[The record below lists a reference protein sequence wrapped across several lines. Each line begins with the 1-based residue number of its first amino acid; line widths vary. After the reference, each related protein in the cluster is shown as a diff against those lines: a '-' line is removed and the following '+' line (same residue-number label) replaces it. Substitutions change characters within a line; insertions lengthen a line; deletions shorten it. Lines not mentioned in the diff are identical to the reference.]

1 MKLIVAEKP
10 SVAKCIASALGV
22 TSRADGCFEGN
33 GLIVSWCVGHLVS
46 PMDAASYDPG
56 YKKWR
61 YDDLPI
67 LPEPFRYV
75 LVKDKEDAFQ
85 NLKRLMDREDVTEL
99 VNACDAGREGELI
112 FRLVYEMAGCQK
124 PFSRLWISSM
134 EDAAIREGFHDLRP
148 GAEYDPLYQSA
159 LCRQKADWLIGINA
173 TRLFSV
179 LYHRTLNVGRVQT
192 PTLAMLV
199 DRDWKIT
206 SFKKEK
212 YHHVRLT
219 LDGAEAVSEKISA
232 PEEAEA
238 LRAACA
244 DGPAVCTSVTRE
256 QKKEAPPKLYDL
268 TTLQRE
274 ANRIFGYTAKQTL
287 DFAQSL
293 YEKKLLTYPRTD
305 SRYLTADMAETASAV
320 LHLAAKVPPFDRCK
334 EFFPDVTLLVN
345 DGKVSDHHAI
355 IPTLE
360 LEKADLSG
368 LPVGERNILLLV
380 CRELLC
386 AAAEPYVYEAV
397 TAAFTCGGHTF
408 TAKGRHVLSLGWKNI
423 DRIFR
428 ASLKEKPEDEAEPD
442 PLPDFIEGKTFDQ
455 MKAAVTEHFTT
466 PPKAYTEDT
475 LLSAMENAGKEDIPE
490 DAERR
495 GLGTPATRAAI
506 LEKLVAAGFVE
517 RKGKS
522 LIPTKAGINLVTVL
536 PDTLTSPM
544 LTAEWEQKL
553 TGIARGEADPASFM
567 AGISEM
573 AWELVKNYSHI
584 SEEGQ
589 KLFTPE
595 RETVGL
601 CPCCGKPVYEGK
613 KNFYCSDRSCQFVL
627 WKDDRFWTSRK
638 KELTRK
644 MAADLLKKGRTSV
657 KGMWSEKKGTT
668 YDAVVVLDDTGGKYV
683 RFKLEFPKRKEGVN
697 GRYVVD
703 EEAAAVVRQIFEW
716 KRQEVSVY
724 TIVER
729 LKVGGVESPERH
741 KRRAGTRNGDN
752 IQGEGWCPSTIRGIL
767 QNRAYIGEMICGKS
781 ETALYKGLKKRI
793 TEKDKW
799 VVVPDAHPPI
809 VSVSD
814 FEAVE
819 RQMQKDSSHR
829 ETAMEW
835 SADIRAGM
843 IDLFAGKAFC
853 ADCGKRMYYKR
864 QRIQCKGVVFR
875 GVYDCSTHMRRGHGT
890 CFKHAMRQDV
900 LNEKVF
906 NAIRDQLQVALDYEK
921 LLLAM
926 RGGDREASVREKHK
940 VAVAS
945 VKLRLNALKKKRAGL
960 YESYA
965 EGILNEE
972 EYAFAKQTY
981 EEQYEALNRL
991 LDEAVERRERFLE
1004 SISPDNKWL
1013 TMMRGVAGMTE
1024 LTQEVVDAIIE
1035 KVLVYGEGRIEVVF
1049 NYNDVFY
1056 AMLECVEQIKE
1067 ADGND

>member
-1 MKLIVAEKP
+1 MKLIICEKP
-10 SVAKCIASALGV
+10 SVAKSVSSALGAK
-22 TSRADGCFEGN
+22 SRADGFYEGN
-33 GLIVSWCVGHLVS
+33 GLLVSWCVGHLVS
-46 PMDAASYDPG
+46 PMDAAGYDPG
-56 YKKWR
+56 YKKWS

-75 LVKDKEDAFQ
+75 LAPGKEDAFET
-85 NLKRLMDREDVTEL
+85 LRALMGRPDVDTV

-112 FRLVYEMAGCQK
+112 FRLVYEMAGCTK
-124 PFSRLWISSM
+124 PILRLWISSM
-134 EDAAIREGFHDLRP
+134 EDAAIREGFQNLRP
-148 GAEYDPLYQSA
+148 GADYDALYQSA

-199 DRDWKIT
+199 DRDWKVT

-212 YHHVRLT
+212 YHHVRLA
-219 LDGAEAVSEKISA
+219 LDGTEAVSERITS
-232 PEEAEA
+232 PEEAET

-274 ANRIFGYTAKQTL
+274 ANRLFGYTAKQTL
-287 DFAQSL
+287 DYAQSL

-305 SRYLTADMAETASAV
+305 SRYLTADMAETAAAV
-320 LHLAAKVPPFDRCK
+320 LHLAAKVPPFDGCG
-334 EFFPDVTLLVN
+334 EFFPDVSLLVN

-360 LEKADLSG
+360 LEKADLSA

-386 AAAEPYVYEAV
+386 VVAEPFVYETV
-397 TAAFTCGGHTF
+397 TATFTCGGQTF
-408 TAKGRHVLSLGWKNI
+408 TAKGRHVLSLGWKDI

-428 ASLKEKPEDEAEPD
+428 ASLKEEPEDEAEPAA
-442 PLPDFIEGKTFDQ
+442 LPDFTEGQTFDQ
-455 MKAAVTEHFTT
+455 VEASVTEHFTT
-466 PPKAYTEDT
+466 PPKVHTEDT

-553 TGIARGEADPASFM
+553 TGIARGEADPVSFM

-573 AWELVKNYSHI
+573 TRELVKNYSHI

-589 KLFTPE
+589 KLFAPE

-601 CPCCGKPVYEGK
+601 CPRCGKPVYEGK

-638 KELTRK
+638 KELTKK
-644 MAADLLKKGRTSV
+644 MAGDLLKKGRTSV
-657 KGMWSEKKGTT
+657 KGMWSEKKGAS

-697 GRYVVD
+697 G
-703 EEAAAVVRQIFEW
+703 
-716 KRQEVSVY
+716 
-724 TIVER
+724 
-729 LKVGGVESPERH
+729 
-741 KRRAGTRNGDN
+741 
-752 IQGEGWCPSTIRGIL
+752 
-767 QNRAYIGEMICGKS
+767 
-781 ETALYKGLKKRI
+781 KK
-793 TEKDKW
+793 
-799 VVVPDAHPPI
+799 
-809 VSVSD
+809 
-814 FEAVE
+814 
-819 RQMQKDSSHR
+819 
-829 ETAMEW
+829 
-835 SADIRAGM
+835 
-843 IDLFAGKAFC
+843 
-853 ADCGKRMYYKR
+853 
-864 QRIQCKGVVFR
+864 
-875 GVYDCSTHMRRGHGT
+875 
-890 CFKHAMRQDV
+890 
-900 LNEKVF
+900 
-906 NAIRDQLQVALDYEK
+906 
-921 LLLAM
+921 
-926 RGGDREASVREKHK
+926 
-940 VAVAS
+940 
-945 VKLRLNALKKKRAGL
+945 
-960 YESYA
+960 
-965 EGILNEE
+965 
-972 EYAFAKQTY
+972 
-981 EEQYEALNRL
+981 
-991 LDEAVERRERFLE
+991 
-1004 SISPDNKWL
+1004 
-1013 TMMRGVAGMTE
+1013 
-1024 LTQEVVDAIIE
+1024 
-1035 KVLVYGEGRIEVVF
+1035 
-1049 NYNDVFY
+1049 
-1056 AMLECVEQIKE
+1056 
-1067 ADGND
+1067 